1 MYFFLLTNINFVHFN
16 LNYELRVQMQ
26 VIQVSTLNLS
36 SLDEALG
43 AANLYI
49 DKEGSQIP
57 STLILKSSWIWSVP
71 LNILSDWEPNGN
83 AQCQDSNKKRER
95 KQVNF
100 KYFVAYNGSRMLCF
114 CCDFK
119 CTSFS
124 YFLSPMPSKFCSKLS
139 LKI

>member
-57 STLILKSSWIWSVP
+57 STLILKSS
-71 LNILSDWEPNGN
+71 
-83 AQCQDSNKKRER
+83 
-95 KQVNF
+95 
-100 KYFVAYNGSRMLCF
+100 
-114 CCDFK
+114 
-119 CTSFS
+119 
-124 YFLSPMPSKFCSKLS
+124 
-139 LKI
+139 